1 MDQGFQ
7 SRQSFMELTELSI
20 NVVIQSLNLLMQ
32 LRAPIV
38 G

>member
-1 MDQGFQ
+1 MDQRFQ
-7 SRQSFMELTELSI
+7 SGQSFMEFPELGI
-20 NVVIQSLNLLMQ
+20 NVGIQSLNLLMQ